1 VVQPENRMLEFVLPA
16 DTNPLGTLFGGT
28 MLAWMDKA
36 AGVAAI
42 RRAGGTAVTAAVDS
56 LQFKVPIREAEL
68 VELLS
73 EVESVG
79 RTSMRVRVEVNVENP
94 RTGEKRLC
102 TVGYF
107 TMVAIDKDGKPRP
120 VDEPELAPEASG
132 A

>member
-1 VVQPENRMLEFVLPA
+1 MVKPENRLLEFVLPA
-16 DTNPLGTLFGGT
+16 DTNHLGTLFGGT

-56 LQFKVPIREAEL
+56 LQFRVPIREGEL
-68 VELLS
+68 VELFS

-79 RTSMRVRVEVNVENP
+79 RTSMRVRVEVNVEDP
-94 RTGEKRLC
+94 KSGDKRLC

-107 TMVAIDKDGKPRP
+107 TMVAIDEQGKPRP
-120 VDEPELAPEASG
+120 IDQPELAPEA
-132 A
+132 

>member
-1 VVQPENRMLEFVLPA
+1 MPTPENRMLEFVLPA

-42 RRAGGTAVTAAVDS
+42 RHAGGTAVTAAVDE
-56 LQFKVPIREAEL
+56 LQFRVPIREAEL
-68 VELLS
+68 VELLAT
-73 EVESVG
+73 VESVG

-94 RTGEKRLC
+94 RNGEKRLC

-120 VDEPELAPEASG
+120 IDEPELAPENA
-132 A
+132 